1 MKYLI
6 ILLCSLSVFAYDVMV
21 VPTLT
26 SNPTS
31 GTGVGA
37 MSSIIYQADETS
49 SPSQAIVLA
58 TYTNSGSYN
67 LFAINN
73 MFFKDDDY
81 QSNTVAGYVYNNS
94 EFDLSADIPPNVTL
108 PETSANFQT
117 NVFIFNQQLLYQV
130 IEDVYIGGQFFY
142 TKQSFDS
149 KNALGNAFLIANG
162 IEDSSVGAIGLI
174 VNYDTRTKSGKLY
187 PRNSTYA
194 TLTYNYSPQS
204 LGNSTDFSNLE
215 IDYKKY
221 IDGFKKDD
229 VVALQAYLK
238 TCSENTPD
246 GSLAALGI
254 KNVLRGFSIGQYKAR
269 HMAAIQSEYRY
280 ALTDTDF
287 IFTAFAGY
295 ANLSGGS
302 NGTSTGNRDSNNGDY
317 ISGGI
322 GTQYFIQKKA
332 GVVYRV
338 DLVTTNKNEQSIYA
352 TVNQAF

>member
-1 MKYLI
+1 MRYL
-6 ILLCSLSVFAYDVMV
+6 LVLFLSLNLFSYDVMV
-21 VPTLT
+21 VPTLS

-31 GTGVGA
+31 GTGFGA
-37 MSSIIYQADETS
+37 MSSIVYQADETS
-49 SPSQAIVLA
+49 SPSQALVLA

-73 MFFKDDDY
+73 MFFSDDDF
-81 QSNTVAGYVYNNS
+81 QANTVAGYVYNNS
-94 EFDLSADIPPNVTL
+94 DFDLSADIPPNVTL
-108 PETSANFQT
+108 PQTNANFQT
-117 NVFIFNQQLLYQV
+117 KVYIFNQQLLYQV
-130 IEDVYIGGQFFY
+130 MEDIYIGGQFFY
-142 TKQSFDS
+142 TNQSFDS
-149 KNALGNAFLIANG
+149 KNSLGTAFLVANG
-162 IEDSSVGAIGLI
+162 IEDSALGAIGLI
-174 VNYDTRTKSGKLY
+174 ANYDTRSKAEKLY

-194 TLTYNYSPQS
+194 TLTYNYSPTS
-204 LGNSTDFSNLE
+204 LGNNEDFTNLE
-215 IDYKKY
+215 IDYRKY
-221 IDGFKKDD
+221 IDGFKNND

-238 TCSENTPD
+238 TCSQNTPD

-269 HMAAIQSEYRY
+269 NMAAIQSEYRY
-280 ALTDTDF
+280 ALSETDF

-302 NGTSTGNRDSNNGDY
+302 SGTSTGNRNSNNGDY

-322 GTQYFIQKKA
+322 GMQYFIQKKA

-338 DLVTTNKNEQSIYA
+338 DLVTTNKNEQSVYA